1 MPSYKGL
8 PWLQAKLAQ
17 KRVRVD
23 LRYLYYEMKQYT
35 VDFGISTPP
44 DLKYW
49 NAVVGWCAKAVD
61 SLADRIQLYD
71 FRDDAFGIGEI
82 YALNNDDVLVDSS
95 ILSALIASCSFIYIS
110 EDETGYP
117 RMQVIDGG
125 NATGIMNEITGLLD
139 EGYAVLERNE
149 LGLPSLEAYFT
160 YEGTSYIRGDEVVD
174 YRENK
179 APFPLLVPIV
189 FRPDARRP
197 FGHSRIS
204 RACMSA
210 VGSAIRTIKR
220 SEISAEF
227 YSYPQKWV
235 TGVDQNAEQM
245 DKWRASMSSML
256 KFTLN
261 DDGDDKVKLGQFSQQ
276 SMEPHISQLR
286 MFASLFAGETGL
298 TLDDLGFPT
307 ENPSSAEAIKAAHEN
322 LRLTARKAQRQFGK
336 GLINAGYLAACVRDN
351 RKYLR
356 YQLRNTRAMWEPLFE
371 PDASILSAIGDGMIK
386 INQAVP
392 GYLTNENL
400 RELTGIASEV

>member
-71 FRDDAFGIGEI
+71 FRDDAFAIGEI

-95 ILSALIASCSFIYIS
+95 ILSALIAACSFIYIS
-110 EDETGYP
+110 EDETGFP

-125 NATGIMNEITGLLD
+125 NATGVMNEITGLLD
-139 EGYAVLERNE
+139 EGYAVLERDE
-149 LGLPSLEAYFT
+149 LGAPALEAYFT
-160 YEGTSYIRGDEVVD
+160 YEGTSYIRGGEVVD

-210 VGSAIRTIKR
+210 VASAIRTIKR

-261 DDGDDKVKLGQFSQQ
+261 DDGDDKVKLGQFVQQ

-356 YQLRNTRAMWEPLFE
+356 YQLRNTRVAWEPLFE
-371 PDASILSAIGDGMIK
+371 PDASILSAIGDGMVK